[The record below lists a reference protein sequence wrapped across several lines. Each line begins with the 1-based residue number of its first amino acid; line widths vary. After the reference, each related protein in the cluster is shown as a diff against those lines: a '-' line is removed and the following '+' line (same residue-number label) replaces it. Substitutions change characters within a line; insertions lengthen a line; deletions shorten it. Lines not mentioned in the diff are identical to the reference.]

1 MKQKILPLFL
11 LGILL
16 SFSAKLQAQI
26 YSFEDGTVPA
36 NWTVSSGT
44 LLNSTTR
51 YKLGTKSLCWT
62 WNAGSKVTVTG
73 PSALSTGSTNKS
85 GGIYFWI
92 YNSVANTSN
101 LVIAFQNS
109 SGVQKCSIN
118 FGLNFKGWRCI
129 TAAFVADMKHDN
141 SALSSMT
148 ITAPST
154 GNGTIYLDYM
164 EFQTAVKWDRMSD
177 AQCNIT
183 QSSAV
188 FDFKGIRSY
197 GDFGTVPTATPIQI
211 SWGDTIIK
219 RLDNWYLS
227 INKFP
232 SATEFVN
239 RKNAVKTTITNA
251 LKNTTGELNLSVGV
265 DGVVTGPGL
274 YPDYSAATIDGMSV
288 MQFLDVMKGTML
300 PLAYDYRMNNTALSK
315 TRWLNQIDWFNDQGW
330 ADGSSQGGLMG
341 SKLNSAGYFNSLFLM
356 RGALDATRLAREL
369 NTLDWLGMWGSVNM
383 PFTVV
388 GENADQIRTM
398 CIAKLDFALLQSDEN
413 KRVAALT
420 ALTAYFNNA
429 FGVAPG
435 FAETFKPDY
444 SGYHHNGTYYC
455 QYYPDALYSACWV
468 YYLLHDTPYQLS
480 ETTYSTLKNCCLT
493 YRLACGL
500 YDSPT
505 ATCGRFPNGTQYLDE
520 ILPAFAYLIMSKTT
534 PDNDLL
540 AAYSRLWKPTVSPLK
555 DNFAKS
561 GTNISYKQSMGET
574 ELCLQATA
582 LATSLKV
589 PAESSPKTTL
599 YLPYSGLMINRNA
612 TTQVTVKGFSKYIW
626 DYESGLPSDNLYG
639 RYMSYGQVEYTNLLT
654 NKRNNSYSNANW
666 DWSRI
671 PGATTKYLSKAALTY
686 TSSTPY
692 RNFSED
698 PFLGGVTLNDSTSIF
713 SVKLHDNT
721 FDTSFFA
728 YKSFFYCGNVV
739 LSLGS
744 NISNG
749 DNSNRTETTLFQQ
762 LLGTGESISV
772 NGATF
777 SSNLA
782 NLTQPVI
789 KDNLGCRFIVKSG
802 SVNVS
807 SANSIYTGVINHGYA
822 PQNQSYAYFTIFN
835 GSDAQET
842 KYKTETTCP
851 VKIIRQDNV
860 AHIVKKNDDKV
871 YAYAIF
877 NQNSVLNDSIVNQVN
892 TPSLVMFKIIDST
905 TFKLSVSDPDMH
917 RPSGAD
923 TDALTATIIN
933 ALSASFNYEIILNG
947 LYKLDGTNPSVALT
961 NIGTTTKLALSVVD
975 GKCYTIGLKSLSTGL
990 DTIKTDKSIQIVGS
1004 GVKNNYIILSK
1015 DTQNFDVMICTIEG
1029 KIMKIIG
1036 GVHAPYAL
1044 DANDLNKGVYIVSIR
1059 NSTSNLNQKIIVR

>member
-1 MKQKILPLFL
+1 MKQKIIQFFLFIVL
-11 LGILL
+11 INTG
-16 SFSAKLQAQI
+16 AKLQAQI
-26 YSFEDGTVPA
+26 YSFENGIVPS
-36 NWTVSSGT
+36 NWSVSSGT
-44 LLNSTTR
+44 LLTSVAK

-62 WNAGSKVTVTG
+62 WNAGSKISV
-73 PSALSTGSTNKS
+73 SAPTSLASGSTNKS

-92 YNSVANTSN
+92 YNFAAINSN
-101 LVIAFQNS
+101 LVIAFMNS
-109 SGVQKCSIN
+109 SGTQKCSIN

-129 TAAFVADMKHDN
+129 TAAYVADMKHDN
-141 SALSSMT
+141 TALTSMT

-154 GNGTIYLDYM
+154 GTGIIYLDYM

-183 QSSAV
+183 QSSSV

-197 GDFGTVPTATPIQI
+197 GNFGTVPTATPIQV

-227 INKFP
+227 ANKFP

-251 LKNTTGELNLSVGV
+251 LKSTTGELNLSVGS

-274 YPDYSAATIDGMSV
+274 YPDYSDATIDGVSV

-356 RGALDATRLAREL
+356 RGALDATCLAREL
-369 NTLDWLGMWGSVNM
+369 NTLDWLGLWGNVNM

-398 CIAKLDFALLQSDEN
+398 CIAKLDFALLQTDAN

-420 ALTAYFNNA
+420 ALTSYFNNA
-429 FGVAPG
+429 FGIAPG
-435 FAETFKPDY
+435 FAETFKPDF

-480 ETTYSTLKNCCLT
+480 ETTYTTLKNCCLT

-505 ATCGRFPNGTQYLDE
+505 AACGRFPNGTQYLDE

-540 AAYSRLWKPTVSPLK
+540 AAYGRLWKPTISPLK
-555 DNFAKS
+555 DDFAKS
-561 GTNISYKQSMGET
+561 GISICYKQSMGEA
-574 ELCLQATA
+574 ELCLQAAA
-582 LATSLKV
+582 LGTSLKV
-589 PAESSPKTTL
+589 PAESAPKTTL
-599 YLPYSGLMINRNA
+599 YLPYSGLIINRNA
-612 TTQVTVKGFSKYIW
+612 SMQLTVKGFNKYVW
-626 DYESGLPSDNLYG
+626 DYESGLPTDNLYG

-654 NKRNNSYSNANW
+654 NKRNNNYSNANW

-671 PGATTKYLSKAALTY
+671 PGATTKYLSSAALTY
-686 TSSTPY
+686 ASSTPY

-713 SVKLHDNT
+713 SFKLHDTAFDKT
-721 FDTSFFA
+721 FYA
-728 YKSFFYCGNVV
+728 NKSVFYCGNVI
-739 LSLGS
+739 LAMGS
-744 NISNG
+744 NIRNG

-772 NGATF
+772 NGTPF
-777 SSNLA
+777 ST
-782 NLTQPVI
+782 NLTNVSKPTI

-807 SANSIYTGVINHGYA
+807 SANSIYSGVINHGYA
-822 PQNQSYAYFTIFN
+822 PQNQSYSYFTIFN
-835 GSDAQET
+835 GTDAQEA

-851 VKIIRQDNV
+851 VKIVRQDNV
-860 AHIVKKNDDKV
+860 AHIVKKIDDKV

-877 NQNSVLNDSIVNQVN
+877 NQNTALNDSIVNQVN
-892 TPSLVMFKIIDST
+892 TPSLVMFKVIDST

-917 RPSGAD
+917 RPS
-923 TDALTATIIN
+923 ATESNELSSTIVN
-933 ALSASFNYEIILNG
+933 TPSASFNYEIILNG
-947 LYKLDGTNPSVALT
+947 LYKLDGSNPSVALT
-961 NIGTTTKLALSVVD
+961 NIGNTTKISLAVID
-975 GKCYTIGLKSLSTGL
+975 GKSYSIGLKCISTNLNTIHPLTSLQLTN
-990 DTIKTDKSIQIVGS
+990 TEI
-1004 GVKNNYIILSK
+1004 KNNFMILSK
-1015 DTQNFDVMICTIEG
+1015 DTQVVNVNLYSSEG
-1029 KIMKIIG
+1029 KLIKLISNIQT
-1036 GVHAPYAL
+1036 PYVL
-1044 DANDLNKGVYIVSIR
+1044 NLGDLNKGVF
-1059 NSTSNLNQKIIVR
+1059 IVRVNNSKESLKQLIIIK